1 MRMIFVVGTLNKIG
15 IVIIRALVE
24 HIEDRKYTTQLDVH

>member
-1 MRMIFVVGTLNKIG
+1 V

-24 HIEDRKYTTQLDVH
+24 LNPVGLTQDSRFDG